1 MKKNLFLSVLGCI
14 FMLISL
20 CSCGNESS
28 NNPSAT
34 KQGIVAEETGAKYT
48 VPDVTGKAPLE
59 AAAIL
64 EKTGFTN
71 IRSNI
76 SDKAELEAY
85 KWIVVSQS
93 VSAGESL
100 VYNKP
105 IVLNCK
111 KQLQLYLDLKSETNL
126 IFSTYDV
133 DVKVDGK
140 DVGSIANGANFTY
153 LIDVLEGT
161 HQIQFNKAG
170 DNSVNA
176 TKSVEMS
183 DNTTFQCTIA
193 HSSSAI
199 ELKNQNTT
207 QNVNGSA
214 LKMPDVIGK
223 VLPEAKNELQ
233 KTGFI
238 NVDAYAENDSI
249 WTDANW
255 IVIEQNQKKGT
266 SLDKTEKIEL
276 KCIKLDKFFNDEF
289 SEKTL
294 REVVEKAK
302 ASGFSLYV
310 KDNDTYK
317 ELSMANLPDAELD
330 DWKCVSADKYSDKTA
345 RVYVKSTKVTTTVT
359 TTTQKKSETTT
370 TAKAVDRSNV
380 SEKTKESEKAVGEI
394 TTKTEPAVT
403 YLDNELKINY
413 PRPTGNPNL
422 RKGDEGDEVGW
433 LQTVLNKVLNQ
444 SSVVDCKFGN
454 GTQSNVIEFQSRAG
468 LQPDGAVGPKT
479 IEKLVEVATG
489 RSSLPKI
496 TTVKETP
503 PIISYTEAK
512 PDNSYVS
519 PSKQNQG
526 GYSGGGSYVCNTNS
540 HIFHDPNCPSAK
552 KMKDSN
558 KEYASS
564 RDEAISRGYVPC
576 QKCNP

>member
-1 MKKNLFLSVLGCI
+1 MKKNLFLSVLGSI
-14 FMLISL
+14 FMLICL
-20 CSCGNESS
+20 CSCGNELS
-28 NNPSAT
+28 NNESAT
-34 KQGIVAEETGAKYT
+34 KQSVVTEEIGAKYT

-176 TKSVEMS
+176 TKSVNMS

-238 NVDAYAENDSI
+238 SVDAYAENDSI

-255 IVIEQNQKKGT
+255 IVIGQNQKKGT

-276 KCIKLDKFFNDEF
+276 KCIKLDKFFNDEY
-289 SEKTL
+289 SGKTL

-330 DWKCVSADKYSDKTA
+330 DWKCVSADKYS
-345 RVYVKSTKVTTTVT
+345 
-359 TTTQKKSETTT
+359 
-370 TAKAVDRSNV
+370 
-380 SEKTKESEKAVGEI
+380 ES
-394 TTKTEPAVT
+394 PQC
-403 YLDNELKINY
+403 
-413 PRPTGNPNL
+413 R
-422 RKGDEGDEVGW
+422 
-433 LQTVLNKVLNQ
+433 
-444 SSVVDCKFGN
+444 
-454 GTQSNVIEFQSRAG
+454 
-468 LQPDGAVGPKT
+468 
-479 IEKLVEVATG
+479 
-489 RSSLPKI
+489 
-496 TTVKETP
+496 
-503 PIISYTEAK
+503 
-512 PDNSYVS
+512 
-519 PSKQNQG
+519 
-526 GYSGGGSYVCNTNS
+526 
-540 HIFHDPNCPSAK
+540 
-552 KMKDSN
+552 
-558 KEYASS
+558 
-564 RDEAISRGYVPC
+564 
-576 QKCNP
+576 